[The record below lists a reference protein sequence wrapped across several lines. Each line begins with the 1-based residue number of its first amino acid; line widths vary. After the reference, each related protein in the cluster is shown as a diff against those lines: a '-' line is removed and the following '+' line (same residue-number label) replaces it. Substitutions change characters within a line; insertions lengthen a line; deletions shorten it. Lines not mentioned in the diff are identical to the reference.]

1 MIIHENIEQRSPE
14 WHQLRLGRI
23 TGTRIAEMAAG
34 KPATFENLCRK
45 VAAEII
51 TGVSADKP
59 FQTTDAMQHG
69 IDTEDDA
76 RTEYEIETMTH
87 VKQVGFVSYGD
98 LFGVSPDGLIG
109 DHGLVEIKCPQANTH
124 VGYLL
129 KAGSAWRAYRWQ
141 IMGQLWVTGR
151 DWCDF
156 VSYCPQFPEDQK
168 LIIERV
174 VSNQEDIN
182 TIKVKAINAEVR
194 INEILDELGV
204 VR

>member
-1 MIIHENIEQRSPE
+1 MIIHGDIEQRSPE

-23 TGTRIAEMAAG
+23 TGTRIAEMVAG

-87 VKQVGFVSYGD
+87 VKQVGFVSGGD
-98 LFGVSPDGLIG
+98 LYGVSPDGLIG
-109 DHGLVEIKCPQANTH
+109 DDGLVEIKCPQANTH
-124 VGYLL
+124 IGYLL
-129 KAGSAWRAYRWQ
+129 KAGSAWKAYKWQ

-156 VSYCPQFPEDQK
+156 VSYCPQFPEGQK
-168 LIIERV
+168 LLIETVER
-174 VSNQEDIN
+174 NDEDTYLISQKALQASDR
-182 TIKVKAINAEVR
+182 IK
-194 INEILDELGV
+194 EILGDLGV
-204 VR
+204 VL